1 MGTAEI
7 RTRKETNTC
16 QGREV
21 PGRPTP
27 TSVKKPAIPAWQEPC
42 SSPYF
47 FLYSGGGGKDREQT
61 TAASVCAGRVR
72 GGRALAA
79 SPSAAVGWALG
90 HCPDCGAEGKSQE
103 STRPQKSRLRCHQVV
118 RLPSAPQR
126 TSYEHVEK
134 EQ

>member
-1 MGTAEI
+1 MGTTEI
-7 RTRKETNTC
+7 RTRKKTNTHR
-16 QGREV
+16 GGDV
-21 PGRPTP
+21 PGWPTP

-47 FLYSGGGGKDREQT
+47 FLYSGGGEKGREQT
-61 TAASVCAGRVR
+61 TASSVCASRVR
-72 GGRALAA
+72 GGRVLAT
-79 SPSAAVGWALG
+79 SPSAAAGWALG
-90 HCPDCGAEGKSQE
+90 HRPDCGAEGKSQE
-103 STRPQKSRLRCHQVV
+103 STRPQKSWLWCHQVV